1 MVESLERAKL
11 LSKLFKMLTTGIAEA
26 KLESLLYNNSMDRAD
41 KEMKECFKKN
51 NGKDLLKAKKLL
63 IKRKS
68 ILDKKITSKKELLKQ
83 IQKVKYESVDTRDI
97 TDIMEDFVITQIEAY
112 EVICSGVKRQIIK
125 VKMMEE
131 LLKI

>member
-1 MVESLERAKL
+1 M
-11 LSKLFKMLTTGIAEA
+11 
-26 KLESLLYNNSMDRAD
+26 
-41 KEMKECFKKN
+41 
-51 NGKDLLKAKKLL
+51 